1 MEPQRPRSWKDV
13 EEAIRSIIA
22 DQLMVDGDELT
33 SKAAFVEDFGVDS
46 RNIASGKAGAV
57 Q

>member
-33 SKAAFVEDFGVDS
+33 SKAAFV
-46 RNIASGKAGAV
+46 
-57 Q
+57 